1 MVYITSVGRGIPDHN
16 VEQEEIKHF
25 MQTHFLYKKER
36 TSHYLSVFDHANI
49 DNRQLVMPLQ
59 WYKKQHNF
67 HSANKIYEEKG
78 IELSLKALDN
88 CLEAFK
94 NRYLIKGNFSYEN
107 IDSIIFVSSTGIA
120 TPSIDAH
127 IINQRPFRNDVVR
140 MPLWGLGCAG
150 GAMGISRAFDYL
162 KANPTKS
169 VIVICCEL
177 CSLTFQLEDISPRNI
192 VGTALFADGVSAT
205 LLLGEHH
212 EYKDPVSKNAL
223 SIKNSQ
229 SLIEKDS
236 LDIMGW
242 EVRKNG
248 LHVVFS
254 KKIPK
259 LIESV
264 WKEHVIRFLTEVGLT
279 INQINTFVAHP
290 GGRKV
295 LEEMERVCNIPK
307 EKLMYSYQTLQNHG
321 NMSSATVMYVL
332 KNWLESKDENVI
344 QNTYGLL
351 SALGPGFS
359 SELLLLKWVQ
369 T

>member
-1 MVYITSVGRGIPDHN
+1 MVFITSVGRGIPEHN
-16 VEQEEIKHF
+16 IKQDEIKKF
-25 MQTHFLYKKER
+25 MQTYFLSKQDRKSR
-36 TSHYLSVFDHANI
+36 YLSVFNHAKI
-49 DNRQLVMPLQ
+49 DYRQLVMPID
-59 WYKKQHNF
+59 WYKKQHEF
-67 HSANKIYEEKG
+67 HLANQIYEEKG
-78 IELSLKALDN
+78 VELSLKAVDDCLDK
-88 CLEAFK
+88 FK
-94 NRYLIKGNFSYEN
+94 KLYKTDDSFSYEH
-107 IDSIIFVSSTGIA
+107 IDAIIFVSSTGMA

-127 IINQRPFRNDVVR
+127 IMNHRPFRNDVVR

-150 GAMGISRAFDYL
+150 GAMGMARASDYL

-169 VIVICCEL
+169 VMVICCEL
-177 CSLTFQLEDISPRNI
+177 CSLTFQLDDISPRNI
-192 VGTALFADGVSAT
+192 IGTALFGDGVSAT

-212 EYKDPVSKNAL
+212 EYKNDLGEYSL
-223 SIKNSQ
+223 SIKQTS
-229 SLIEKDS
+229 SFMEKNT

-242 EVRKNG
+242 EVRERG

-259 LIESV
+259 FIETT
-264 WKEHVIRFLTEVGLT
+264 WKHHVKKFLNEVGLT
-279 INQINTFVAHP
+279 MNEINTFVAHP

-295 LEEMERVCNIPK
+295 LEEMERVCRISK
-307 EKLMYSYQTLQNHG
+307 EKLFYSYQTLQNHG

-332 KNWLESKDENVI
+332 KEWLENHDVKSK
-344 QNTYGLL
+344 QNLYGLL